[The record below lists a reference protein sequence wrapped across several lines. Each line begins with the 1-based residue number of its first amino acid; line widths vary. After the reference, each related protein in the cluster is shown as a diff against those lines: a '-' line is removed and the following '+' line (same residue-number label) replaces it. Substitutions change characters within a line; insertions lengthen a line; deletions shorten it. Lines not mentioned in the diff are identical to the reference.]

1 MEENEYK
8 FPSNNILM
16 TNDFKIEIDKEHE
29 KVNIERFFESF
40 RIDIECKD
48 VYVGINSIT
57 YILDLKC
64 KNRVSTI
71 ESYKDDLLLYFN
83 AVDINFKV
91 AINGTPYLGIHI
103 IKAKEKTL
111 FLGNLIQDK
120 EFIESTCKIPIII
133 GKNFENKLIIED
145 LTQLPHLLVAGSTG
159 TGKSNFLST
168 IIVDIVYKL
177 NPDEVK
183 IFLVDTRKTNFERF
197 NLIPHLLVPT
207 ITDCRK
213 AIGILAFLE
222 QEMRNRYQSF
232 KEKRVDNIDEYN
244 RISEIRYPRFVA
256 IIEDFYDLMME
267 EGKAV
272 EEYMQLL
279 IPMCRAAGIHV
290 IISTQRPSVDA
301 ITGVIKANIPARI
314 TFKLPS
320 KADSKTVI
328 DIAGAESLLL
338 YGDVLFSKIGERSIE
353 RIQTPFI
360 SDLEIQNVVDAI
372 KNDNIREVFFQ
383 SDIEKDKDQIGNL
396 ISESDEIDPFLFD
409 AMELVINIGYA
420 SPSII
425 QRTFKVGYARAG
437 RIIDQLELLG
447 IISGY
452 NGSKPR
458 DVLITKNEFKE
469 LRKKLEI

>member
-1 MEENEYK
+1 MEEKEYK
-8 FPSNNILM
+8 FPSNNLLI
-16 TNDFKIEIDKEHE
+16 TNDLNIEIDKENE
-29 KVNIERFFESF
+29 KENIERFFESY
-40 RIDIECKD
+40 RIDIDCKD

-57 YILDLKC
+57 YVLDLKC

-120 EFIESTCKIPIII
+120 EFVESTCKIPIII

-290 IISTQRPSVDA
+290 IISTQRPSVNA

-320 KADSKTVI
+320 KVDSKTVI
-328 DIAGAESLLL
+328 NIAGAESLLL

-372 KNDNIREVFFQ
+372 KNDNIREDFFQ
-383 SDIEKDKDQIGNL
+383 ADIEKGDEKFVD
-396 ISESDEIDPFLFD
+396 EEDEIDPFLFD
-409 AMELVINIGYA
+409 AMELVINVGYA
-420 SPSII
+420 SSSII
-425 QRTFKVGYARAG
+425 QKTFKVGYARAG
-437 RIIDQLELLG
+437 RMIDQLEQFG

-452 NGSKPR
+452 NGSRPR
-458 DVLITKNEFKE
+458 DVLITRDEFKE
-469 LRKKLEI
+469 LRKNLMHS

>member
-1 MEENEYK
+1 MEEKEYK
-8 FPSNNILM
+8 FPSNNLLM
-16 TNDFKIEIDKEHE
+16 TNDLNIEIDKENE
-29 KVNIERFFESF
+29 KENIERFFESY
-40 RIDIECKD
+40 RIDIDCKD

-57 YILDLKC
+57 YVLDLKC

-120 EFIESTCKIPIII
+120 EFVESTCKIPIII
-133 GKNFENKLIIED
+133 GKNFENKLIIEN

-168 IIVDIVYKL
+168 IIVDIIYKL

-207 ITDCRK
+207 ITDSRK
-213 AIGILAFLE
+213 AIGILAYLE
-222 QEMRNRYQSF
+222 QEMRNRYQAF

-267 EGKAV
+267 EGKVV

-290 IISTQRPSVDA
+290 IISTQRPSVNA

-320 KADSKTVI
+320 KVDSKTVI

-372 KNDNIREVFFQ
+372 KNDNMREDFFQ
-383 SDIEKDKDQIGNL
+383 ADIEKGDEKIEKSIN
-396 ISESDEIDPFLFD
+396 EKDEIDPLLFE
-409 AMELVINIGYA
+409 AIECIINIGFA
-420 SPSII
+420 SPSLI
-425 QRTFKVGYARAG
+425 QRRFKVGYARAG
-437 RIIDQLELLG
+437 RIIDQLEFLG

-458 DVLITKNEFKE
+458 DVLITRDEFKE

>member
-16 TNDFKIEIDKEHE
+16 TNDLKIEIDKEYE

-57 YILDLKC
+57 YVLDLKC

-183 IFLVDTRKTNFERF
+183 IFLIDTRKTNFERF

-222 QEMRNRYQSF
+222 QEMRNRYQAF

-320 KADSKTVI
+320 KVDSKTVI
-328 DIAGAESLLL
+328 DIAGAENLLL

-372 KNDNIREVFFQ
+372 KNDNIREDFF
-383 SDIEKDKDQIGNL
+383 
-396 ISESDEIDPFLFD
+396 
-409 AMELVINIGYA
+409 
-420 SPSII
+420 
-425 QRTFKVGYARAG
+425 
-437 RIIDQLELLG
+437 
-447 IISGY
+447 
-452 NGSKPR
+452 
-458 DVLITKNEFKE
+458 
-469 LRKKLEI
+469 

>member
-16 TNDFKIEIDKEHE
+16 TNDLKIEIDKEYE

-57 YILDLKC
+57 YVLDLKC

-103 IKAKEKTL
+103 IKAKDKTL
-111 FLGNLIQDK
+111 FLGSLIQDK
-120 EFIESTCKIPIII
+120 EFVESTCKIPIII

-197 NLIPHLLVPT
+197 NLIPHLLVPI
-207 ITDCRK
+207 ITNSRK
-213 AIGILAFLE
+213 AIGILAFLV

-290 IISTQRPSVDA
+290 IISTQRPSVNA
-301 ITGVIKANIPARI
+301 ITGVMKVV
-314 TFKLPS
+314 L
-320 KADSKTVI
+320 
-328 DIAGAESLLL
+328 
-338 YGDVLFSKIGERSIE
+338 DVL
-353 RIQTPFI
+353 
-360 SDLEIQNVVDAI
+360 LQNM
-372 KNDNIREVFFQ
+372 
-383 SDIEKDKDQIGNL
+383 NL
-396 ISESDEIDPFLFD
+396 RC
-409 AMELVINIGYA
+409 LVG
-420 SPSII
+420 
-425 QRTFKVGYARAG
+425 
-437 RIIDQLELLG
+437 
-447 IISGY
+447 
-452 NGSKPR
+452 
-458 DVLITKNEFKE
+458 
-469 LRKKLEI
+469 

>member
-16 TNDFKIEIDKEHE
+16 TNDLKIEIDKEYE
-29 KVNIERFFESF
+29 KENIERFFESF
-40 RIDIECKD
+40 RIDIDCKD

-57 YILDLKC
+57 YVLDLKC

-103 IKAKEKTL
+103 IKAKDKTL
-111 FLGNLIQDK
+111 FLGSLIQDK

-301 ITGVIKANIPARI
+301 ITGVIKANIPARL

-320 KADSKTVI
+320 KVDSKTVI
-328 DIAGAESLLL
+328 DIAGAENLLL

-372 KNDNIREVFFQ
+372 KNDNIREDFFQ
-383 SDIEKDKDQIGNL
+383 SD
-396 ISESDEIDPFLFD
+396 
-409 AMELVINIGYA
+409 
-420 SPSII
+420 
-425 QRTFKVGYARAG
+425 
-437 RIIDQLELLG
+437 
-447 IISGY
+447 
-452 NGSKPR
+452 
-458 DVLITKNEFKE
+458 
-469 LRKKLEI
+469 

>member
-1 MEENEYK
+1 M
-8 FPSNNILM
+8 
-16 TNDFKIEIDKEHE
+16 
-29 KVNIERFFESF
+29 
-40 RIDIECKD
+40 
-48 VYVGINSIT
+48 YVGINSIT
-57 YILDLKC
+57 YVLDLKC

-103 IKAKEKTL
+103 IKAKDKTL
-111 FLGNLIQDK
+111 FLGSLIQDK

-183 IFLVDTRKTNFERF
+183 IFLIDTRKTNFERF

-222 QEMRNRYQSF
+222 QEMRNRYQAF

-320 KADSKTVI
+320 KVDSKTVI
-328 DIAGAESLLL
+328 DIAGAENLLL

-372 KNDNIREVFFQ
+372 KNDNIREDFFQ
-383 SDIEKDKDQIGNL
+383 SDIEKCDKKSVN
-396 ISESDEIDPFLFD
+396 EEDEIDPLLFE
-409 AMELVINIGYA
+409 AIECIINVGA
-420 SPSII
+420 ATSAII
-425 QRTFKVGYARAG
+425 QRMLKVGYARAG
-437 RIIDQLELLG
+437 RIIDQLEQFG

-452 NGSKPR
+452 NGSRPR
-458 DVLITKNEFKE
+458 DVLITRDEFKE

>member
-1 MEENEYK
+1 M
-8 FPSNNILM
+8 I
-16 TNDFKIEIDKEHE
+16 
-29 KVNIERFFESF
+29 
-40 RIDIECKD
+40 
-48 VYVGINSIT
+48 
-57 YILDLKC
+57 
-64 KNRVSTI
+64 
-71 ESYKDDLLLYFN
+71 
-83 AVDINFKV
+83 
-91 AINGTPYLGIHI
+91 
-103 IKAKEKTL
+103 
-111 FLGNLIQDK
+111 
-120 EFIESTCKIPIII
+120 
-133 GKNFENKLIIED
+133 
-145 LTQLPHLLVAGSTG
+145 
-159 TGKSNFLST
+159 
-168 IIVDIVYKL
+168 
-177 NPDEVK
+177 
-183 IFLVDTRKTNFERF
+183 DTRKTNFERF

-222 QEMRNRYQSF
+222 QEMRNRYQAF

-320 KADSKTVI
+320 KVDSKTVI
-328 DIAGAESLLL
+328 DIAGAENLLL

-372 KNDNIREVFFQ
+372 KNDNIREDFFQ
-383 SDIEKDKDQIGNL
+383 FDIEK
-396 ISESDEIDPFLFD
+396 
-409 AMELVINIGYA
+409 
-420 SPSII
+420 
-425 QRTFKVGYARAG
+425 
-437 RIIDQLELLG
+437 
-447 IISGY
+447 
-452 NGSKPR
+452 
-458 DVLITKNEFKE
+458 
-469 LRKKLEI
+469 

>member
-16 TNDFKIEIDKEHE
+16 TNDLKIEIDKEYE

-57 YILDLKC
+57 YVLDLKC

-103 IKAKEKTL
+103 IKAKDKTL
-111 FLGNLIQDK
+111 FLGSLIQDK
-120 EFIESTCKIPIII
+120 EFVESTCKIPIII

-207 ITDCRK
+207 ITNSRK
-213 AIGILAFLE
+213 AIGILAFLV

-290 IISTQRPSVDA
+290 IISTQRPSVNA

-372 KNDNIREVFFQ
+372 KNDNIREDFFQ
-383 SDIEKDKDQIGNL
+383 FDIEKCDGKSVN
-396 ISESDEIDPFLFD
+396 EEDEIDPFLFE
-409 AMELVINIGYA
+409 AIECIINVGA
-420 SPSII
+420 ATPAII
-425 QRTFKVGYARAG
+425 QRMLKVGYARAG
-437 RIIDQLELLG
+437 RIIDQLEQFG

-452 NGSKPR
+452 NGSRPR
-458 DVLITKNEFKE
+458 DVLITRDEFKE

>member
-1 MEENEYK
+1 MEEKEYK
-8 FPSNNILM
+8 FPSNNLLM
-16 TNDFKIEIDKEHE
+16 TNDLNIEIDKENE
-29 KVNIERFFESF
+29 KENIERFFESY
-40 RIDIECKD
+40 RIDIDCKD

-57 YILDLKC
+57 YVLDLKC

-83 AVDINFKV
+83 AIDINFKV

-103 IKAKEKTL
+103 IKAKDKTL
-111 FLGNLIQDK
+111 FLGSLIQDK
-120 EFIESTCKIPIII
+120 EFVESTCKIPIII

-207 ITDCRK
+207 IIDCRK

-290 IISTQRPSVDA
+290 IISTQRPSVNA

-320 KADSKTVI
+320 KVDSKTVI

-372 KNDNIREVFFQ
+372 KNDNIREDFFQ
-383 SDIEKDKDQIGNL
+383 ADIEKGDEKFVD
-396 ISESDEIDPFLFD
+396 EEDEIDPFLFD
-409 AMELVINIGYA
+409 AMELVINVGYA
-420 SPSII
+420 SSSII
-425 QRTFKVGYARAG
+425 QKTFKVGYARAG
-437 RIIDQLELLG
+437 RMIDQLEQFG

-452 NGSKPR
+452 NGSRPR
-458 DVLITKNEFKE
+458 DVLITRDEFKE

>member
-1 MEENEYK
+1 MEEKEYK
-8 FPSNNILM
+8 FPSNNLLM
-16 TNDFKIEIDKEHE
+16 TNDFNIEIDKENE
-29 KVNIERFFESF
+29 KENIERFFESY
-40 RIDIECKD
+40 RIDIDCKD

-57 YILDLKC
+57 YVLDLKC

-103 IKAKEKTL
+103 IKAKDKTL
-111 FLGNLIQDK
+111 FLGSLIQDK
-120 EFIESTCKIPIII
+120 EFVESTCKIPIII

-290 IISTQRPSVDA
+290 IISTQRPSVNA

-320 KADSKTVI
+320 KVDSKTVI

-372 KNDNIREVFFQ
+372 KNDNIREDFFQ
-383 SDIEKDKDQIGNL
+383 ADIEKGDEKFVD
-396 ISESDEIDPFLFD
+396 EEDEIDPFLFD
-409 AMELVINIGYA
+409 AMELVINVGYA
-420 SPSII
+420 SSSII
-425 QRTFKVGYARAG
+425 QKTFKVGYARAG
-437 RIIDQLELLG
+437 RMIDQLEQFG

-452 NGSKPR
+452 NGSRPR
-458 DVLITKNEFKE
+458 DVLITRDEFKE
-469 LRKKLEI
+469 LRKNLMHS

>member
-16 TNDFKIEIDKEHE
+16 TNDLKIEIDKEHE

-145 LTQLPHLLVAGSTG
+145 LIQLPHLLVAGSTG

-183 IFLVDTRKTNFERF
+183 IFLIDTRKTNFERF

-222 QEMRNRYQSF
+222 QEMRNRYQAF

-320 KADSKTVI
+320 KVDSKTVV
-328 DIAGAESLLL
+328 DIAGAENLLL

-372 KNDNIREVFFQ
+372 KNDNIREDFFQ
-383 SDIEKDKDQIGNL
+383 FDIEKCDGKSVN
-396 ISESDEIDPFLFD
+396 EEDEVDPLLFE
-409 AMELVINIGYA
+409 AIECIINVGA
-420 SPSII
+420 ATPAII
-425 QRTFKVGYARAG
+425 QRMLKVGYARAG
-437 RIIDQLELLG
+437 RIIDQLEQFG

-452 NGSKPR
+452 NGSRPR
-458 DVLITKNEFKE
+458 DVLITRDEFKE

>member
-8 FPSNNILM
+8 FPNNNILM
-16 TNDFKIEIDKEHE
+16 TNDLKIKIDKEYE

-57 YILDLKC
+57 YVLDLKC

-103 IKAKEKTL
+103 IKAKDKTL
-111 FLGNLIQDK
+111 FLGSLIQDK
-120 EFIESTCKIPIII
+120 EFVESTCKIPIII

-183 IFLVDTRKTNFERF
+183 IFLIDTRKTNFERF

-222 QEMRNRYQSF
+222 QEMRNRYQAF

-320 KADSKTVI
+320 KVDSKTVI
-328 DIAGAESLLL
+328 DIAGAENLLL

-360 SDLEIQNVVDAI
+360 SNLEIQNVVDAI
-372 KNDNIREVFFQ
+372 KNDNIREDFFQ
-383 SDIEKDKDQIGNL
+383 SDIEKCDEKSVN
-396 ISESDEIDPFLFD
+396 EEDEIDPLLFE
-409 AMELVINIGYA
+409 AIECIINVGA
-420 SPSII
+420 ATPAII
-425 QRTFKVGYARAG
+425 QRMLKVGYARAG
-437 RIIDQLELLG
+437 RIIDQLEQFG

-452 NGSKPR
+452 NGSRPR
-458 DVLITKNEFKE
+458 DVLITRDEFKE

>member
-8 FPSNNILM
+8 FPNNNILM
-16 TNDFKIEIDKEHE
+16 TNDLKIEIDKEYE

-57 YILDLKC
+57 YVLDLKC

-103 IKAKEKTL
+103 IKAKDKTL
-111 FLGNLIQDK
+111 FLGSLIQDK
-120 EFIESTCKIPIII
+120 EFVESTCKIPIII

-207 ITDCRK
+207 ITNSRK
-213 AIGILAFLE
+213 AIGILAFLV

-232 KEKRVDNIDEYN
+232 KGKRVDNIDEYN

-290 IISTQRPSVDA
+290 IISTQRPSVNA

-320 KADSKTVI
+320 KVDSKTVI
-328 DIAGAESLLL
+328 DIAGAENLLL

-372 KNDNIREVFFQ
+372 KNDNIREDFFQ
-383 SDIEKDKDQIGNL
+383 SDIEKCDEKSVN
-396 ISESDEIDPFLFD
+396 EEDEIDPLLF
-409 AMELVINIGYA
+409 EVIECIINVGA
-420 SPSII
+420 ATPAII
-425 QRTFKVGYARAG
+425 QRMLKVGYARAG
-437 RIIDQLELLG
+437 RIIDQLEQFG

-452 NGSKPR
+452 NGSRPR
-458 DVLITKNEFKE
+458 DVLITRDEFKE

>member
-16 TNDFKIEIDKEHE
+16 TNDLKIEIDKEYE

-57 YILDLKC
+57 YVLDLKC

-103 IKAKEKTL
+103 IKAKDKTL
-111 FLGNLIQDK
+111 FLGSLIQDK
-120 EFIESTCKIPIII
+120 EFVESTCKIPIII

-207 ITDCRK
+207 ITNSRK
-213 AIGILAFLE
+213 AIGILAFLV

-320 KADSKTVI
+320 KVDSKTVI
-328 DIAGAESLLL
+328 DIAGAENLLL

-360 SDLEIQNVVDAI
+360 SNLKIQNVVDAI
-372 KNDNIREVFFQ
+372 KNDNIREDFFQ
-383 SDIEKDKDQIGNL
+383 SDIEKCDEKSVN
-396 ISESDEIDPFLFD
+396 EEDEIDPLLFE
-409 AMELVINIGYA
+409 AIECIINVGA
-420 SPSII
+420 ATPAII
-425 QRTFKVGYARAG
+425 QRMLKVGYARAG
-437 RIIDQLELLG
+437 RIIDQLEQFG

-452 NGSKPR
+452 NGSRPR
-458 DVLITKNEFKE
+458 DVLITRDEFKE

>member
-16 TNDFKIEIDKEHE
+16 TNDLKIEIDKEYE

-57 YILDLKC
+57 YVLDLKC

-103 IKAKEKTL
+103 IKAKDKTL
-111 FLGNLIQDK
+111 FLGSLIQDK
-120 EFIESTCKIPIII
+120 EFVESTCKIPIII

-183 IFLVDTRKTNFERF
+183 IFLIDTRKTNFERF

-222 QEMRNRYQSF
+222 QEMRNRYQAF

-279 IPMCRAAGIHV
+279 IPMCRAAGIYV

-301 ITGVIKANIPARI
+301 ITGVKKANIPARI

-320 KADSKTVI
+320 KVDSKTVI
-328 DIAGAESLLL
+328 DIAGVENLLL

-372 KNDNIREVFFQ
+372 KNDNIREDFFQ

-396 ISESDEIDPFLFD
+396 ISENDEIDSFLFD
-409 AMELVINIGYA
+409 AMELVINIGCA
-420 SPSII
+420 TPAII
-425 QRTFKVGYARAG
+425 QRMLKVGYARAG
-437 RIIDQLELLG
+437 RIIDQLEQFG

-452 NGSKPR
+452 NGSRPR
-458 DVLITKNEFKE
+458 DVLITRDEFKE

>member
-8 FPSNNILM
+8 FPNNNILM
-16 TNDFKIEIDKEHE
+16 TNDLKIEIDKEYE

-57 YILDLKC
+57 YVLDLKC

-103 IKAKEKTL
+103 IKAKDKTL
-111 FLGNLIQDK
+111 FLGSLIQDK
-120 EFIESTCKIPIII
+120 EFVESTCKIPIII

-207 ITDCRK
+207 ITNSRK
-213 AIGILAFLE
+213 AIGILAFLV

-290 IISTQRPSVDA
+290 IISTQRPSVNA

-320 KADSKTVI
+320 KVDSKTVI
-328 DIAGAESLLL
+328 DIAGAENLLL

-372 KNDNIREVFFQ
+372 KNDNIREDFFQ
-383 SDIEKDKDQIGNL
+383 SDIEKCDEKSVN
-396 ISESDEIDPFLFD
+396 EEDEIDPLLFE
-409 AMELVINIGYA
+409 AIECIINVGA
-420 SPSII
+420 ATPAII
-425 QRTFKVGYARAG
+425 QRMLKVGYARAG
-437 RIIDQLELLG
+437 RIIDQLEQFG

-452 NGSKPR
+452 NGSRPR
-458 DVLITKNEFKE
+458 DVLITRDEFKE

>member
-1 MEENEYK
+1 MEEKEYK
-8 FPSNNILM
+8 FPSNNLLM
-16 TNDFKIEIDKEHE
+16 TNDLNIEIDKENE
-29 KVNIERFFESF
+29 KENIERFFESY
-40 RIDIECKD
+40 RIDIDCKD

-57 YILDLKC
+57 YVLDLKC

-91 AINGTPYLGIHI
+91 AINGTSYLGIHI

-120 EFIESTCKIPIII
+120 EFVESTCKIPIII

-168 IIVDIVYKL
+168 IIVDIIYKL

-207 ITDCRK
+207 ITDSRK
-213 AIGILAFLE
+213 AIGILAYLE

-244 RISEIRYPRFVA
+244 KISEIRYPRFVV

-267 EGKAV
+267 EGKTV

-279 IPMCRAAGIHV
+279 IPMCRVAGIHV

-320 KADSKTVI
+320 KVDSKTVI

-372 KNDNIREVFFQ
+372 KNDNIREDFFQ
-383 SDIEKDKDQIGNL
+383 FDIEKGDEKSVD
-396 ISESDEIDPFLFD
+396 EEDEIDPFLFD
-409 AMELVINIGYA
+409 AMELVINVGYA
-420 SPSII
+420 SSSII
-425 QRTFKVGYARAG
+425 QKTFKVGYARAG
-437 RIIDQLELLG
+437 RMIDQLEQFG

-452 NGSKPR
+452 NGSRPR
-458 DVLITKNEFKE
+458 DVLITRDEFKE

>member
-16 TNDFKIEIDKEHE
+16 TNDLKIEIDKEYE
-29 KVNIERFFESF
+29 KENIERFFESF
-40 RIDIECKD
+40 RIDIDCKD

-57 YILDLKC
+57 YVLDLKC

-103 IKAKEKTL
+103 IKAKDKTL
-111 FLGNLIQDK
+111 FLGSLIQDK

-183 IFLVDTRKTNFERF
+183 IFLIDTRKTNFERF

-222 QEMRNRYQSF
+222 QEMRNRYQAF

-320 KADSKTVI
+320 KVDSKTVI
-328 DIAGAESLLL
+328 DIAGAENLLL

-372 KNDNIREVFFQ
+372 KNDNIREDFFQ
-383 SDIEKDKDQIGNL
+383 SDIEKCDKKSVN
-396 ISESDEIDPFLFD
+396 EEDEIDPLLFE
-409 AMELVINIGYA
+409 AIECIINVGA
-420 SPSII
+420 ATSAII
-425 QRTFKVGYARAG
+425 QRMLKVGYARAG
-437 RIIDQLELLG
+437 RIIDQLEQFG

-452 NGSKPR
+452 NGSRPR
-458 DVLITKNEFKE
+458 DVLITRDEFKE